1 MKATKAETLKD
12 LSLLNKKLKFKIPKI
27 FFFNYKKL
35 LNDRDTVIEKI
46 KKKFSNK
53 LIAVRSSARD
63 EDQKKQ
69 SNAGK
74 FRSIMNVQSKQKKLV
89 SSINKVFKS
98 YSAHRNIYLMIKF

>member
-1 MKATKAETLKD
+1 M
-12 LSLLNKKLKFKIPKI
+12 
-27 FFFNYKKL
+27 
-35 LNDRDTVIEKI
+35 NDRDTVIEKI
-46 KKKFSNK
+46 NKKFSNK

-74 FRSIMNVQSKQKKLV
+74 FRSIMNVQSNNKKKLV

-98 YSAHRNIYLMIKF
+98 YSAHRNIYSNDQI